1 MHFLHLPEGKVWD
14 DAKQALE
21 HTRVGADKGA
31 VDLVQEHHELIFVT
45 RQEEVALQEE
55 RMEVLITRPGLWLQP
70 TTGPESLSTS
80 IRATRSGLRRAVS
93 QHFLGNNQQWEL
105 HLIN

>member
-45 RQEEVALQEE
+45 RQEEVALQQE
-55 RMEVLITRPGLWLQP
+55 RMEVLLTRPGLWLQP
-70 TTGPESLSTS
+70 TTGLKGYPLPSEPPEVASEEQCLSTS
-80 IRATRSGLRRAVS
+80 WGTISSGS
-93 QHFLGNNQQWEL
+93 STS
-105 HLIN
+105 